1 MREPFPIKESECVN
15 SEQGSKSFEIK
26 KSEHTSRGC
35 RLDMS
40 RLKRPLQTYKTPVAI
55 LDYMQGVLCEQDY
68 LDLQECVFEHDGY
81 LTRTQQEVKKH
92 CSDAFLY
99 TKSCSMIFADLHGT
113 LLFHCEFLHAMNR
126 CLDVSLLVAD
136 IMDVKHD
143 NKADDGDEMCVD
155 GGKLD
160 VHTKTESLVW
170 GVTVINKNST
180 AQLRED
186 REKITNTN
194 SQQRFSLRYKTL
206 ARILHL
212 ARGLDEGGGGGGE
225 DIEDADDM
233 HTNKKTKTTDALIDG
248 VVRGSNAYEM
258 LKNKCMLG
266 AIVKYTQR
274 SKERLKLQRQNTTI
288 CGLRADMVSR
298 IVSIEGDFL
307 KKATAMLQTTHCL
320 HQKRNRLACAMRK
333 TQDNRLL
340 QNELDSVQSSIEQMH
355 K

>member
-1 MREPFPIKESECVN
+1 MRLLQCL
-15 SEQGSKSFEIK
+15 
-26 KSEHTSRGC
+26 R
-35 RLDMS
+35 DMS

-81 LTRTQQEVKKH
+81 LTRTQQEAKKH

-99 TKSCSMIFADLHGT
+99 TKSCSMIFGDLHGT

-136 IMDVKHD
+136 IMDVKPD
-143 NKADDGDEMCVD
+143 LNGDDGDEMCVD
-155 GGKLD
+155 AGKLD
-160 VHTKTESLVW
+160 VHIKTEGLV
-170 GVTVINKNST
+170 GGMAVINKHSAT
-180 AQLRED
+180 QLRED
-186 REKITNTN
+186 KEKITNTN
-194 SQQRFSLRYKTL
+194 SQLRFSLRYKTL

-212 ARGLDEGGGGGGE
+212 ARGLDEGGGGDAGNE
-225 DIEDADDM
+225 FEDADDM
-233 HTNKKTKTTDALIDG
+233 QSTKTTKTTDALIDS
-248 VVRGSNAYEM
+248 VVRGSNAYET

-288 CGLRADMVSR
+288 CGLRADTMPR
-298 IVSIEGDFL
+298 IASIESDFV
-307 KKATAMLQTTHCL
+307 KKATAMLQTSHCL
-320 HQKRNRLACAMRK
+320 HQKRNRLECATRK
-333 TQDNRLL
+333 TQEENRLL
-340 QNELDSVQSSIEQMH
+340 QNELDSVQARIEQMH